1 MTENYLQ
8 QIKKEQRNSE
18 EAIKITKKLLSGKPE
33 QWGDEVYTRKEAAD
47 CLDISIDS
55 LRNWEL
61 NGLLSVKRRQNGYRI
76 YTGEDLVRLKII
88 RLLRNANYS
97 LSAIL
102 RMLNAFTISPGADIR
117 QVIDTPEESED
128 IISVCDKLLT
138 SLSEAETLA
147 NAMEIQLNK
156 MKKLYP
162 ADSTL

>member
-1 MTENYLQ
+1 
-8 QIKKEQRNSE
+8 
-18 EAIKITKKLLSGKPE
+18 
-33 QWGDEVYTRKEAAD
+33 
-47 CLDISIDS
+47 
-55 LRNWEL
+55 
-61 NGLLSVKRRQNGYRI
+61 
-76 YTGEDLVRLKII
+76 
-88 RLLRNANYS
+88 
-97 LSAIL
+97 
-102 RMLNAFTISPGADIR
+102 MLNAFTISPGADIR